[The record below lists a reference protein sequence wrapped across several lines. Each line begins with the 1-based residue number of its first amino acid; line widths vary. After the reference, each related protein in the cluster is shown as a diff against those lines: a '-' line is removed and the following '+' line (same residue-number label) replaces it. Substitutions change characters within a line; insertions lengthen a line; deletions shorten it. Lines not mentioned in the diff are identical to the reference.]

1 MSAREMRRVQ
11 DSVSQQVHVLT
22 MADINGVQRLFGGR
36 LMSWIDEVSVV
47 VARRHSG
54 RNVTTV
60 LIDKLE
66 FKAAAHANDVVVV
79 EGKVTYVGTS
89 SMDVSVRTY
98 LELLSGEEILI
109 NNARLVMVALDD
121 DERPCPVPG
130 LLLETEEERVAFEKG
145 AARARSRKE
154 KAARKRE

>member
-60 LIDKLE
+60 LIDKLDGT
-66 FKAAAHANDVVVV
+66 AMDTDQMDTQNRNAIT
-79 EGKVTYVGTS
+79 VT
-89 SMDVSVRTY
+89 
-98 LELLSGEEILI
+98 
-109 NNARLVMVALDD
+109 
-121 DERPCPVPG
+121 
-130 LLLETEEERVAFEKG
+130 
-145 AARARSRKE
+145 
-154 KAARKRE
+154 

>member
-11 DSVSQQVHVLT
+11 DSLSQQVHVLT

-66 FKAAAHANDVVVV
+66 F
-79 EGKVTYVGTS
+79 
-89 SMDVSVRTY
+89 
-98 LELLSGEEILI
+98 
-109 NNARLVMVALDD
+109 
-121 DERPCPVPG
+121 
-130 LLLETEEERVAFEKG
+130 
-145 AARARSRKE
+145 
-154 KAARKRE
+154 